1 MIKLLKR
8 MKEKQKRNDQK
19 QAMNCVVRRTEENK
33 QGNAQEQYVA
43 ILCMGTFHS
52 NGYFRQSCME
62 ELAQYEESLPFL
74 VIRLNDWVEE
84 IRNSAYDLVMYRIQT
99 CGIKELFYA
108 MPMFDKVRNSRRRD
122 TSQFTFLEKQVQ
134 QQIGEKFCDCNI
146 TDIHNYD
153 ITVKNAIYRFI
164 NRNKVLELEQMQQLC
179 ALEKDSY
186 GKRLLILGIF
196 AQSDCTQDI
205 IYGYLSDKSPV
216 VRSYALE
223 YYYAKQKTAWDGLEM
238 MLLDKAKRIRRNV
251 RYILKCHSDFD
262 VLAYYKEYLKQQD
275 SMVAILGIGENGSK
289 EDIDVISPY
298 LESKDECLV
307 KAALQAYGM
316 IMKEDGEKIYW
327 QFLWNPSIMLSA
339 QAYRLIKNNDI
350 HYGAQVLYETYQE
363 NRFLPIADYLMLLLL
378 REPSWSRLP
387 YLLQLYD
394 AETVSGKIKEQVQG
408 AVCNRNMYTTIS
420 REEAQNISDILEMK
434 RDSIPERLYK
444 ELSLDLKYVTK

>member
-1 MIKLLKR
+1 
-8 MKEKQKRNDQK
+8 
-19 QAMNCVVRRTEENK
+19 
-33 QGNAQEQYVA
+33 
-43 ILCMGTFHS
+43 
-52 NGYFRQSCME
+52 
-62 ELAQYEESLPFL
+62 
-74 VIRLNDWVEE
+74 
-84 IRNSAYDLVMYRIQT
+84 
-99 CGIKELFYA
+99 

-205 IYGYLSDKSPV
+205 IYGYLSDKCPV

-223 YYYAKQKTAWDGLEM
+223 YYYAKQKTAWDGLET
-238 MLLDKAKRIRRNV
+238 MLLDKAKKIRRNV

-363 NRFLPIADYLMLLLL
+363 NRFLPIADYLILLLL

-394 AETVSGKIKEQVQG
+394 AETLSGKIKEQVQG

-420 REEAQNISDILEMK
+420 REQAQNISDILEMK